1 MNRDFYSTMA
11 QVLPVLLLAWV
22 WDSNYLQRLRTQA
35 RPSRRIDPAGVWFW
49 TKPRVRIY
57 TLFVTAVLLAGI
69 AVSLLVLAGALAD
82 LAWLRGMLVAGLL
95 LALVTLLIRIGS
107 DIVTATRP

>member
-1 MNRDFYSTMA
+1 MGLE
-11 QVLPVLLLAWV
+11 LPAAA
-22 WDSNYLQRLRTQA
+22 A
-35 RPSRRIDPAGVWFW
+35 RAGTAVATGGSGGGFFW

-82 LAWLRGMLVAGLL
+82 AAWLRGVLVTGLL
-95 LALVTLLIRIGS
+95 LALVTLLVRIGS
-107 DIVTATRP
+107 DIVGATPP